1 MKWENRRQSKNV
13 TDNRGK
19 SAAGKTAIGGGI
31 IGIIAMLLVM
41 FGDETGQQIAPVLEQ
56 INQQSGVEQVQ
67 TRTLSDEE
75 NQMGQMAAV
84 IFADT
89 EDVWHTIF
97 DQIGKIYQEPQMVL
111 FDDQVQTKCLHATA
125 DIGPFYCPAD
135 QTIYMDL
142 RFFDELHTRF
152 GAEKG
157 NFAVAYVIAHEVGHH
172 VQNLLGTDQKVHQ
185 LQQRASK
192 VEANKLSVA
201 LELQADFYAGVWAK
215 QVQKYLDPKDI
226 DIAMSAAAAV
236 GDDAIQ
242 RKTTGSVNSNSFTHG
257 TSAQRKEWFMKGYTT
272 GNIAQGNTFDF
283 IK

>member
-1 MKWENRRQSKNV
+1 MKWENRRESKNI

-19 SAAGKTAIGGGI
+19 STAGKTAIGGGI
-31 IGIIAMLLVM
+31 IGIIAMLLIM
-41 FGDETGQQIAPVLEQ
+41 FGGETGQQIAPVLDQ
-56 INQQSGVEQVQ
+56 INQKVNVEQVQ
-67 TRTLSDEE
+67 SRTLSDEE
-75 NQMGQMAAV
+75 NQMGQMVAV

-89 EDVWHTIF
+89 EDVWHSIF
-97 DQIGKIYQEPQMVL
+97 DQTGKIYQEPHMVL
-111 FDDQVQTKCLHATA
+111 FDDQVQTKCGFATA
-125 DIGPFYCPAD
+125 DVGPFYCPAD
-135 QTIYMDL
+135 QAIYMDL

-172 VQNLLGTDQKVHQ
+172 VQNLLGTNQKVHQ
-185 LQQRASK
+185 LQQSSSK

-201 LELQADFYAGVWAK
+201 QELQADFYAGVWAK
-215 QVQKYLDPKDI
+215 HIQKYLEPQDI

-242 RKTTGSVNSNSFTHG
+242 RKTTGSVNPDSFTHG
-257 TSAQRKEWFMKGYTT
+257 TSAQRKEWFMKGYNT
-272 GNIAQGNTFDF
+272 GDITQGNTFDI